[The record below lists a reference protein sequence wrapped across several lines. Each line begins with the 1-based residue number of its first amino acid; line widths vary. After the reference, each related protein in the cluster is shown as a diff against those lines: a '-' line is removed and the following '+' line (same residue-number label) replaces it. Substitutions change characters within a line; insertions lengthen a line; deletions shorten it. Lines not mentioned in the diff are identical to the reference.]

1 MHIDLRTKFQIA
13 SKLDEVVEIKDG
25 VKTYAYGWTDQRLA
39 RELGVTAKH
48 IQAVRRAYA
57 PEMVVVRGGGEGRPP
72 RNIRLREAVAGEIAS
87 FDNRLAGL
95 DERLSRIESLMI
107 NEINN
112 ERVA

>member
-13 SKLDEVVEIKDG
+13 AKLEEVTEIKDG

-39 RELGVTAKH
+39 KELGVTPKH

-57 PEMVVVRGGGEGRPP
+57 PDMVVVRGGGEGRPP

-87 FDNRLAGL
+87 FDNRLTGI
-95 DERLSRIESLMI
+95 DERLSRIESLI
-107 NEINN
+107 IGEIDRT
-112 ERVA
+112 RVA